1 MVCHDVLSQW
11 FIIMVCLL
19 FDIMVCR
26 IMVSWYHGRISLGES
41 EEPTFCAWQDFLF
54 QRAMLNEKVNPCD
67 HNHCIYFQKWL
78 SFIAISVMSYVC
90 KRTWSD
96 NHKRW
101 NWASRGDW
109 LLRLLLDQERIYH
122 NSLDTTIVL
131 LDDPCC
137 CLNFCFL
144 VIYNWQS
151 RCSTGRCA
159 DCCPAGEEWR
169 VTTEEV
175 PKGWKVDH
183 HHSIMTITVIANITQ
198 SLESQAGD
206 ADRRVHLPTFCS
218 KAGFPFTR
226 HGHGQGWVWKGLH
239 IVFFC

>member
-1 MVCHDVLSQW
+1 MCHHGLSWCFVTVVYYYGLFIVWW
-11 FIIMVCLL
+11 F
-19 FDIMVCR
+19 MVCR

-67 HNHCIYFQKWL
+67 HNHYIYFQKWL

-122 NSLDTTIVL
+122 NSLVDTTSVL
-131 LDDPCC
+131 LNDPCYC
-137 CLNFCFL
+137 YCLNFC
-144 VIYNWQS
+144 
-151 RCSTGRCA
+151 
-159 DCCPAGEEWR
+159 
-169 VTTEEV
+169 VT
-175 PKGWKVDH
+175 
-183 HHSIMTITVIANITQ
+183 
-198 SLESQAGD
+198 
-206 ADRRVHLPTFCS
+206 HL
-218 KAGFPFTR
+218 
-226 HGHGQGWVWKGLH
+226 
-239 IVFFC
+239 